1 MKHIKLFENFLNS
14 IQESGISNIEVK
26 ELTDKISDLLYN
38 DYYARKEEYKESDY
52 LGKDE
57 PVEDDEYPEHFGLPD
72 PNNVNLTVRVDCN
85 QSKYGLKVD
94 VNFGSST
101 FLDWKKLNPDLKQTT
116 NFVEDI
122 IDIIENHQGAT
133 VKLIAYKYFGQNAE
147 GQKDGRKLEIEDVLP
162 KLRTVVEKFHND
174 ELPTL
179 SKEMYQP
186 MYFAFIVK

>member
-14 IQESGISNIEVK
+14 IQESGISDIEVK

-52 LGKDE
+52 LQKDE
-57 PVEDDEYPEHFGLPD
+57 PVEDDEYPEHSGLPD

-85 QSKYGLKVD
+85 QSKYGLRVD
-94 VNFGSST
+94 VNFFSST

-122 IDIIENHQGAT
+122 IDIIKNNQVST
-133 VKLIAYKYFGQNAE
+133 VKLIAYKYFNQKAE

-162 KLRTVVEKFHND
+162 KLETVVKKFHNN
-174 ELPTL
+174 ELPTV
-179 SKEMYQP
+179 SEEMYQP